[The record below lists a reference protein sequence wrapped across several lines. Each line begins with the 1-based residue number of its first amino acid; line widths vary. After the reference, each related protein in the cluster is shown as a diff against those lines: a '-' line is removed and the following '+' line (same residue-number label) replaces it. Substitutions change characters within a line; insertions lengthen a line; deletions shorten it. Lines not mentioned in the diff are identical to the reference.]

1 VQVGL
6 LQLVQSNAL
15 LCAADLQV
23 GFDCSS
29 WRSCAGGTPPASP
42 ITCLTAAFSSELI
55 RINLGRMLRRD
66 RQRLQPFHSRCC
78 LLIGQFLCV
87 SCLLLRLLLRLL
99 RLDFC
104 LCFCFCFCR
113 SLSLGSRLEMPTQV
127 SCKVSSPT
135 GSPFARILRF

>member
-1 VQVGL
+1 MQVGL
-6 LQLVQSNAL
+6 LQLVQSNAF

-42 ITCLTAAFSSELI
+42 ITCLTAAISSDLI

-66 RQRLQPFHSRCC
+66 KQRLQPFPSRCC
-78 LLIGQFLCV
+78 LLIGQVLCGR
-87 SCLLLRLLLRLL
+87 CLLLRLLLRLL

-113 SLSLGSRLEMPTQV
+113 SLCLGSRLQVPPQV
-127 SCKVSSPT
+127 SYKVSSPT
-135 GSPFARILRF
+135 VSFVA